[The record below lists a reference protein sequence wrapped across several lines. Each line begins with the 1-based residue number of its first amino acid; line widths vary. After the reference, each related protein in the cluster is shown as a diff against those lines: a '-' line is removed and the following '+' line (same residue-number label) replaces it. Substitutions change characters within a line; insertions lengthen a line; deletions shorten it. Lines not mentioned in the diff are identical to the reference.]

1 MRNLLK
7 TEEAIQ
13 FLATVYL
20 HYQLPVPGWWY
31 WAFFLAP
38 DLSMLGY
45 VLNTRVGAVLY
56 NIVHFKGLAVAC
68 WLAGLYL
75 SVVELQFAGIVLYG
89 HSSFDRLWGYGLKY
103 ADDFKHTHLGW
114 IGKNG

>member
-1 MRNLLK
+1 MKYVLRI
-7 TEEAIQ
+7 EEAIQ

-20 HYQLPVPGWWY
+20 NYQLPVPGWWY

-38 DLSMLGY
+38 DLSFLGY
-45 VLNTRVGAVLY
+45 TVNPKVGAVAY
-56 NIVHFKGLAVAC
+56 NLAHHKGIAVTC

-75 SVVELQFAGIVLYG
+75 NVMELQFAGLVLYG
-89 HSSFDRLWGYGLKY
+89 HSSFDRLCGYGLKY

-114 IGKNG
+114 IGKK